1 MSRHSD
7 RSSKNEVKSVCH
19 PDERSDEACLPTV
32 EHLQVGRDLAFR
44 FFGRPL
50 GLPQNDTRTSM
61 TKLLQKIVYYAHK

>member
-44 FFGRPL
+44 FFGHVVA
-50 GLPQNDTRTSM
+50 SE
-61 TKLLQKIVYYAHK
+61 

>member
-44 FFGRPL
+44 FFGRPMASL
-50 GLPQNDTRTSM
+50 RM
-61 TKLLQKIVYYAHK
+61 TKVVFRNSPISFRNVRQ